1 MSKRSDLLTQL
12 TSSLSGSN
20 VTVSSEL
27 PWITGSEPLYVQNM
41 KVLYLD
47 EEQISQDIL
56 FTTLDSHEVV
66 SNVSTINGYLQV
78 DAKNQP
84 GDIANVVSNVLSAKS
99 VISGVVSKQSDYET
113 EITSDKITYS
123 FEYRFTDT

>member
-47 EEQISQDIL
+47 EEQISQDTL
-56 FTTLDSHEVV
+56 FTTLDSQEVV

-113 EITSDKITYS
+113 EITSDKITYT
-123 FEYRFTDT
+123 FEYRFTVT

>member
-20 VTVSSEL
+20 VSVSSEL

-47 EEQISQDIL
+47 EEQISQDTL
-56 FTTLDSHEVV
+56 FTTLDSQEVV

-113 EITSDKITYS
+113 EITSDKITYT

>member
-20 VTVSSEL
+20 VSVSSEL

-113 EITSDKITYS
+113 EITSDKITYT

>member
-12 TSSLSGSN
+12 TSNLSGSN

-113 EITSDKITYS
+113 EITSDKITYT

>member
-99 VISGVVSKQSDYET
+99 VISGVVSRQSDYET
-113 EITSDKITYS
+113 EITSDKITYT

>member
-113 EITSDKITYS
+113 EITSDKITYT